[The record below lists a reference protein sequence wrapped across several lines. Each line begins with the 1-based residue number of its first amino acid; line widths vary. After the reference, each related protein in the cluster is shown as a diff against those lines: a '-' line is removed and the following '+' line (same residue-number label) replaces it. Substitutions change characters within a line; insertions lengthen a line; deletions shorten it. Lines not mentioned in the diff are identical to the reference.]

1 MHPDRIARLP
11 HKVAALADPPNFP
24 KKALFE
30 ESDSDSDDGG
40 AAVES
45 GNFKVN
51 SEYAKRFEHNKKRE
65 ERQRRTYLNFYLNTA
80 CQFFFCCSR
89 KKN

>member
-1 MHPDRIARLP
+1 MHPDRKARLP

-45 GNFKVN
+45 GDFKVN

-65 ERQRRTYLNFYLNTA
+65 ERQRRTYLKSYLNMA
-80 CQFFFCCSR
+80 SQFLFLLS
-89 KKN
+89 